1 MKKIKIKTIN
11 NQIFLSCFISL
22 LAMILV
28 SMFFNTFVLENIYIN
43 QKKKEIKSFYE
54 ILSKEN
60 LTEKELTELSK
71 SSMTKNIRFFVT
83 DKDFLPKYYSLE
95 KNSFLEEKDYIED
108 IKSFDKNQNP
118 ENFQEENLKN
128 EIIKRENLPPIDV
141 LQKELDKKNQTIIEE
156 TEEYVI
162 LKTKDFS
169 TNLNKLELRTKN
181 NENINLIIYTSL
193 DNISETV
200 SIINKISFHILLGGI
215 IVGII
220 MSYLFSKKISKPI
233 KELLKLSKK
242 MSELDFSEK
251 YNLKTET
258 EIDILGNSFNFMSS
272 KLEETINSL
281 NETNKELEKDIRL
294 LEQVDEKRK
303 EFITNISHE
312 LKTPIAIIQGYGEA
326 IHDGLAD
333 SKEDL
338 EEFSGLIIDE
348 SIKMNKIV
356 LQLIELM
363 KTEEIDPVIEPCNM
377 ENIAKTI
384 IATYKNEDTNFELEI
399 SGDMNLKTDSFRI
412 ERALTNYIT
421 NAISNLDKENKTI
434 KVSIKETNNKMEV
447 KVFNYGKQIPEECI
461 EHLWERF
468 YKVDKARTR
477 KYGGTG
483 IGLSIVKSNIES
495 LKGTVNVEN
504 KTDGVEFSF
513 IIPKNLEN

>member
-28 SMFFNTFVLENIYIN
+28 SMFFNTFVLENIYTN

-71 SSMTKNIRFFVT
+71 NSMTKNIRFFVT

-95 KNSFLEEKDYIED
+95 KNSFLEENDYIED
-108 IKSFDKNQNP
+108 IKNFDKNQNP
-118 ENFQEENLKN
+118 ENLSKKKLEN
-128 EIIKRENLPPIDV
+128 ERIKRENFPPIDV
-141 LQKELDKKNQTIIEE
+141 VQEKFEEKTNQIIVEE

-162 LKTKDFS
+162 LKTKDFA

-200 SIINKISFHILLGGI
+200 SIINKISFHLLLGGI
-215 IVGII
+215 IIGII
-220 MSYLFSKKISKPI
+220 MSYLFSKKISRPI
-233 KELLKLSKK
+233 KELSKLSKK
-242 MSELDFSEK
+242 MSELNFSEK
-251 YNLKTET
+251 YTLNTDT
-258 EIDILGNSFNFMSS
+258 EIDILGNSFNIMSS

-281 NETNKELEKDIRL
+281 NETNKELEKDIKL

-303 EFITNISHE
+303 EFITNVSHE

-338 EEFSGLIIDE
+338 EEFSELIINE
-348 SIKMNKIV
+348 SVKMNKIV

-363 KTEEIDPVIEPCNM
+363 KTEEVDPIIEPCNM
-377 ENIAKTI
+377 ENIAKNI
-384 IATYKNEDTNFELEI
+384 IATYRNENTNFNLEVSGNMEL
-399 SGDMNLKTDSFRI
+399 NTDSFRI
-412 ERALTNYIT
+412 DRSLTNYIT
-421 NAISNLDKENKTI
+421 NAITHLDNDNRIINVSLKEIGNEI
-434 KVSIKETNNKMEV
+434 EV
-447 KVFNYGKQIPEECI
+447 KVFNYGKQIPEECL
-461 EHLWERF
+461 EHLWDRF

-477 KYGGTG
+477 KFGGTG

-495 LKGTVNVEN
+495 LDGKVKVEN
-504 KTDGVEFSF
+504 KDDGVEFSF
-513 IIPKNLEN
+513 IVPKN

>member
-83 DKDFLPKYYSLE
+83 DKNFNPKYYSLE
-95 KNSFLEEKDYIED
+95 KNTFLEEKDYIED
-108 IKSFDKNQNP
+108 IRKFDRNQNP

-128 EIIKRENLPPIDV
+128 EIIKRENLPPIDI
-141 LQKELDKKNQTIIEE
+141 LQKELDEKNQTIIEE
-156 TEEYVI
+156 TDEYVI

-169 TNLNKLELRTKN
+169 TNLNKLELRTKD

-215 IVGII
+215 ILGII
-220 MSYLFSKKISKPI
+220 MSYLFSKKISRPI
-233 KELLKLSKK
+233 KELSKLSKK
-242 MSELDFSEK
+242 MSELNFSEK
-251 YNLKTET
+251 YTLNTDT
-258 EIDILGNSFNFMSS
+258 EIDILGNSFNIMSS

-281 NETNKELEKDIRL
+281 NETNKELEKDIKL

-303 EFITNISHE
+303 EFITNVSHE

-338 EEFSGLIIDE
+338 EEFSGLIISE
-348 SIKMNKIV
+348 SVKMNKIV

-363 KTEEIDPVIEPCNM
+363 KTEEVDPVIEPCNM
-377 ENIAKTI
+377 ENIAKNI
-384 IATYKNEDTNFELEI
+384 IATYRNENTNFNLEVSGNMEL
-399 SGDMNLKTDSFRI
+399 NTDSFRI
-412 ERALTNYIT
+412 DRSLTNYIT
-421 NAISNLDKENKTI
+421 NAITHLDNDNRIINVSLKEIGNEI
-434 KVSIKETNNKMEV
+434 EV
-447 KVFNYGKQIPEECI
+447 KVFNYGKQIPEECL
-461 EHLWERF
+461 EHLWDRF

-477 KYGGTG
+477 KFGGTG

-495 LKGTVNVEN
+495 LDGKVKVEN
-504 KTDGVEFSF
+504 KDDGVEFSF
-513 IIPKNLEN
+513 IVPKN